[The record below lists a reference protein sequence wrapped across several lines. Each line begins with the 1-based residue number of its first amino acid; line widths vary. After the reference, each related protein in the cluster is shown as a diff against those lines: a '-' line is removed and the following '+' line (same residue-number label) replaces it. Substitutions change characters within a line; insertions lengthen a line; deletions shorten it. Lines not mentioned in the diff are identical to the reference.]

1 MKQKSFFPVLTT
13 IVFSTALAQNGKVLT
28 GVDINES
35 ALIQALTPAPD
46 SESEVLQ
53 TRGIRVNRENN
64 VGAIAT
70 TPAKIAS
77 ASLLIIFQ
85 TNSAQL
91 TPEGKRLLDIVGQA
105 LNSDQL
111 NDYQF
116 LIQGHADPTGN
127 PVANLKLSQRRAEA
141 VRQYLVQD
149 RHIENQRLEAVGKGD
164 KELLNKANPIA
175 PENRR
180 VTFINLEQF
189 RAEGRGK

>member
-1 MKQKSFFPVLTT
+1 MKQKSFFPVLTA
-13 IVFSTALAQNGKVLT
+13 IVFSTALAQNGKVLS
-28 GVDINES
+28 GDDINES

-46 SESEVLQ
+46 LKSEVLQ
-53 TRGIRVNRENN
+53 TRGIRVNRENT
-64 VGAIAT
+64 VGAMTT

-77 ASLLIIFQ
+77 ASLLIIFH
-85 TNSAQL
+85 TSSAQL
-91 TPEGKRLLDIVGQA
+91 TPEGKRILDIVGKA

-116 LIQGHADPTGN
+116 LIQGHADPSGN
-127 PVANLKLSQRRAEA
+127 SVSNLKLSQRRAES

-149 RHIENQRLEAVGKGD
+149 RHVENQRLEAVGKGD

-180 VTFINLEQF
+180 VTIINLKQLKEM
-189 RAEGRGK
+189 GRGK